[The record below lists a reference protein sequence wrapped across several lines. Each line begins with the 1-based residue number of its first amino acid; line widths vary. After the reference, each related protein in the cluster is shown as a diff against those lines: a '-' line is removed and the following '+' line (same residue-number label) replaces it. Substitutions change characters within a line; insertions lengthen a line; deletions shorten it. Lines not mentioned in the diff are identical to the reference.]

1 MGNRV
6 ILDEWRR
13 GVWAAIALVSGAVA
27 PGPASAYPE
36 KPIRLVVPSPPGGGT
51 DTLARLVA
59 NKLTETLQWVL
70 VPDNKPGA
78 GGNIGM
84 DVVAKAPPDGYT
96 IGMGESSNLTINPY
110 LYARMPYDVAKDLA
124 PVVLVGTVPL
134 VLVSAPA
141 RQFATVQAIV
151 AAARA
156 KPLTFASSGNGTVGH
171 LAGELWMRQAGIPL
185 QHIPYRGGAQA
196 IADVVSAQVD
206 LHFASIPAAASFIE
220 AGTVKALGVTALG
233 RSPQLPGVPTME
245 ELGYKGFSAQVLYG
259 VVVPAATPPGIVETL
274 STAINRAL
282 QADDVRARLARIG
295 VEGRGG
301 TPAEFEAFLKGERAK
316 WSRTVVESGA
326 RVD

>member
-1 MGNRV
+1 MDDRPMF
-6 ILDEWRR
+6 R
-13 GVWAAIALVSGAVA
+13 GWGRAVWVAAGLLIVA
-27 PGPASAYPE
+27 ATPGPARAYPD

-59 NKLTETLQWVL
+59 NKLTETLKWVF

-84 DVVAKAPPDGYT
+84 DAVAKAAPDGYT

-110 LYARMPYDVAKDLA
+110 LYAKMPYDVAKDLA

-141 RQFATVQAIV
+141 RQFPSIEAIV
-151 AAARA
+151 AAARS
-156 KPLTFASSGNGTVGH
+156 KPLTFASGGNGTVGH
-171 LAGELWMRQAGIPL
+171 LAGELWMRQAAIAL

-206 LHFASIPAAASFIE
+206 IHFASIPAAASFIE
-220 AGTVKALGVTALG
+220 AGTVKAFAVTAPG
-233 RSPQLPGVPTME
+233 RSPQLPGVPTMDE
-245 ELGYKGFSAQVLYG
+245 AGYKVFSAQVLYG
-259 VVVPAATPPGIVETL
+259 VVTPAATPSAIVETL
-274 STAINRAL
+274 NAAINRAL
-282 QADDVRARLARIG
+282 QSEDVRARLTRIG

-301 TPAEFEAFLKGERAK
+301 TPAEFGAFLEVERAK